1 MSFLL
6 DRAFLRTHF
15 ERHGLGEVQIIFA
28 PMASNSLGSL
38 LRLTT
43 FGESHGLALGGILD
57 GVPAGLRLDLDL
69 IRQQLQRRKPGQ
81 SKLST
86 SRDEADAFELLSGLM
101 EGVTTGAPIGFV
113 FRNKD
118 QRSNDYDAL
127 KKVIRP
133 SHADKTYLDKY
144 GLRDHRGGGR
154 SSARET
160 VNWVMAGSIARQLL
174 PKEVRIAAW
183 VDQVGEVRW
192 TGSPRDFSAEA
203 IDASA
208 VRCPNAEVAAE
219 MEALIERVRQEGDS
233 VGGAVRCVV
242 TAPPAGL
249 GAPVFEKL
257 PARLGAALFSLNA
270 VKGVE
275 IGSGFQA
282 AAMRGSAHNDAYD
295 KNGLPLS
302 NHAGGSLGGIS
313 TGMPINLRVAFK
325 PTATISREQQT
336 IDTSGQQLTLA
347 AKGRHDP
354 CVVPRAVPIVEA
366 LVAFT
371 LADLYLMSRTDQL

>member
-1 MSFLL
+1 
-6 DRAFLRTHF
+6 
-15 ERHGLGEVQIIFA
+15 
-28 PMASNSLGSL
+28 MASNSLGSL

-57 GVPAGLRLDLDL
+57 GVPAGLKLDLDIL
-69 IRQQLQRRKPGQ
+69 RQQLRRRKPGQ
-81 SKLST
+81 SRLST
-86 SRDEADAFELLSGLM
+86 SREEADDFELLSGLM
-101 EGVTTGAPIGFV
+101 DGVTTGAPIGFI

-118 QRSNDYDAL
+118 QRSHDYDAL
-127 KKVIRP
+127 KDVIRP

-144 GLRDHRGGGR
+144 GIRDHRGGGR

-160 VNWVMAGSIARQLL
+160 VNWVMAGSIARQIL
-174 PKEVRIAAW
+174 PSDVQIAAW

-192 TGSPRDFSAEA
+192 TGSPGDYSVNA
-203 IDASA
+203 IDAHA
-208 VRCPNAEVAAE
+208 VRCPDDNTARQ

-282 AAMRGSAHNDAYD
+282 AAMRGSQHNDRFDAQ
-295 KNGLPLS
+295 GQPIS
-302 NHAGGSLGGIS
+302 NYAGGSLGGIS
-313 TGMPINLRVAFK
+313 TGMPIDLRIAFK
-325 PTATISREQQT
+325 PTATISQEQAT
-336 IDTSGQQLTLA
+336 INLAGEPVKLA

-371 LADLYLMSRTDQL
+371 LADLYLMARTDQL